1 MTLRRHLTNPRV
13 RSAARTSSAGD
24 TNIRSSDVAAYNAL
38 FVSMALTMSW
48 QLAFAVIVPIV
59 GGYTLDG
66 RLGTGPLLTLVGLL
80 IACAGVVAV
89 LHTTVHKANQKT
101 MAVQSKDKK

>member
-1 MTLRRHLTNPRV
+1 MSKST
-13 RSAARTSSAGD
+13 GD
-24 TNIRSSDVAAYNAL
+24 TNRPQALEGTKNTPSVDSSSEKRQFVAL
-38 FVSMALTMSW
+38 ALTMSW

-59 GGYTLDG
+59 GGYSLDG

-89 LHTTVHKANQKT
+89 LHTTVHKANQKA
-101 MAVQSKDKK
+101 MALQSKDKK